1 MNVNPTSYN
10 VHADTSRIL
19 TRSEVGELHQRAHEE
34 NWRTH
39 ASHQN
44 HLDDNGAGTH
54 LLDMHELLYHQQE

>member
-1 MNVNPTSYN
+1 M
-10 VHADTSRIL
+10 RIP